1 MIPEGPFLFA
11 VSGVSLSLAGLA
23 GLVATLRRSGGGE
36 LSALDRF
43 RLREIVEFSF
53 ANALF
58 ALALV
63 PMAGTM
69 PSIDAAVRALS
80 VAVVVYEAAFIA
92 LLLRRQRARGLPISR
107 SWAGIVG
114 VLNLAIVAVALVGTA
129 VGAVAAYE
137 WLLLLLVSRP
147 MVAFVAVLVSFE
159 RPTPD
164 RPMSGS

>member
-36 LSALDRF
+36 FSAVDRF

-63 PMAGTM
+63 PMSSTAAST
-69 PSIDAAVRALS
+69 PVAVRLLS
-80 VAVVVYEAAFIA
+80 GMVLLYQAGFIA
-92 LLLRRQRARGLPISR
+92 VLVRRQRARGIPITAV
-107 SWAGIVG
+107 WVLVVGGI
-114 VLNLAIVAVALVGTA
+114 NLAIVGAAVAGLS
-129 VGAVAAYE
+129 VGATAAYE
-137 WLLLLLVSRP
+137 WLLLLLLARP
-147 MVAFVAVLVSFE
+147 MIAFVVVLASFE

-164 RPMSGS
+164 RSTSGS